1 MRSPIFPRRILC
13 IVALLLAV
21 APALSAAE
29 PSVTVPPSDVDAIL
43 AALRKYEAAYT
54 ALDASSVQHVLPA
67 LVQGQVEQ
75 IRRSFAALTAYQIE
89 VRDAH
94 VDVQSDIAIV
104 DARVARRMVPRV
116 GRPVANETE
125 TRFRLR
131 REERRW
137 VIAEIIAPVS
147 R

>member
-1 MRSPIFPRRILC
+1 MLPSRILR
-13 IVALLLAV
+13 IAGLLLAI
-21 APALSAAE
+21 APVLAAAE
-29 PSVTVPPSDVDAIL
+29 PALTVPPSDVDAIL

-54 ALDASSVQHVLPA
+54 ALDASSVQHVLPS

-89 VRDAH
+89 VRDAR
-94 VDVQSDIAIV
+94 VDVQSDIAVV

-125 TRFRLR
+125 TRFRLK

-137 VIAEIIAPVS
+137 VIAEITAPVS